1 MPTYIT
7 LINFTDQA
15 IQNIKDLGKLQKEA
29 VKRGEM
35 MGSKVTSLF
44 MTMGEYDAVAICECS
59 GDEAAVAGAIAASMD
74 GNIRTTTLRA
84 FTPEEFG
91 KIVEKL
97 P

>member
-15 IQNIKDLGKLQKEA
+15 VPRIKDSMKLQQEA
-29 VKRGEM
+29 VKKAES
-35 MGSKVTSLF
+35 MGAKVTGLY
-44 MTMGEYDAVAICECS
+44 MTMGGYDAVAIFECS
-59 GDEAAVAGAIAASMD
+59 SDESAVASNIAASSD

-84 FTPEEFG
+84 FTPEEFAEII
-91 KIVEKL
+91 KKL